1 MLRELSIK
9 NFAIIDD
16 LHIRFSEGMTL
27 FSGETGAGKSI
38 IINAVNLILGG
49 RASAKLIRTG
59 NESAELEAFF
69 EVAPEST
76 TAKQMIESGYQVEEG
91 LLIRRIISRKSRH
104 RIYINGALAS
114 IQILSRITENL
125 ASISGQRAHQGLLK
139 EERHLMVL
147 DHFGGLLP
155 VRRKVKA
162 CYDQMIPLIEKLSR
176 LKAGR
181 AHQDERRELLGFQ
194 KHEIEAA
201 SPSPGEDS
209 VLEIEIRR
217 LKNTLDLNQT
227 VFSALQ
233 TLYDGRGAVIEQ
245 LMAVQGDVE
254 KAAEK
259 DPSLLPVSDS
269 ITRTAIQTE
278 EVVDALRSYQS
289 SLQFDEQHLDA
300 LEERQDILNRLKRK
314 YGGSIDAVMAFL
326 DCISNELSE
335 MNDASGQIKK
345 IEKDLDGLKTTLTQT
360 AQSLSDRRKEAA
372 ARLSGKVVSELD
384 ALKMPSAGYEVS
396 LAPERAVN
404 DANPYLTINGVSI
417 SETGLDRA
425 KFLIAPN
432 VGEEM
437 KPLAAI
443 ASGGELSRVVL
454 ALKAILADTDSVET
468 VVFDEVDAGI
478 GGGVAEVV
486 GRKLQH
492 LSRYHQVICITHLPQ
507 IARFGDHHFNV
518 SKGVSNGRTL
528 TRIRALEKEERVEE
542 VARMLGGERITPT
555 TRAHARELLSA
566 P

>member
-1 MLRELSIK
+1 M
-9 NFAIIDD
+9 
-16 LHIRFSEGMTL
+16 
-27 FSGETGAGKSI
+27 
-38 IINAVNLILGG
+38 
-49 RASAKLIRTG
+49 
-59 NESAELEAFF
+59 
-69 EVAPEST
+69 
-76 TAKQMIESGYQVEEG
+76 EEG

-404 DANPYLTINGVSI
+404 DANPYLTIDGVSI

-437 KPLAAI
+437 KPLTAI

>member
-555 TRAHARELLSA
+555 TRAHARELLSD

>member
-396 LAPERAVN
+396 LALERAVN
-404 DANPYLTINGVSI
+404 DANPYLTVDGVSI

>member
-278 EVVDALRSYQS
+278 EVVDVLRSYQS

-404 DANPYLTINGVSI
+404 DANPYLTIDGVSI

-437 KPLAAI
+437 KPLTAI

>member
-278 EVVDALRSYQS
+278 EVVDVLRSYQS

>member
-404 DANPYLTINGVSI
+404 DANPYLTIDGVSI